1 MADERHVLLLETRG
15 DESVLL
21 CSKCRRPI
29 LTIRDGALRIQSK
42 HGSSLHDNALTES
55 HLRMIAVEMNRQNS
69 AGFERW

>member
-21 CSKCRRPI
+21 CSTCKRPI

-42 HGSSLHDNALTES
+42 HGSTLHDNSLTAS
-55 HLRMIAVEMNRQNS
+55 HLKMLAIEMNRQT
-69 AGFERW
+69 GGYERW